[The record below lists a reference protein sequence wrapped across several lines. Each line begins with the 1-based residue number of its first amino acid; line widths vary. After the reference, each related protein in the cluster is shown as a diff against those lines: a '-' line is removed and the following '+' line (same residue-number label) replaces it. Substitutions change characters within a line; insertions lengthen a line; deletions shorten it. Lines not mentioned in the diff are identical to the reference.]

1 MLFEPTKTQKGF
13 HEFLLNS
20 MINKVYDDKAPMGNV
35 AQFMVADVIKAW
47 LVGLDKEVNQVLP
60 RAIEWLDRAIFL
72 DEDFGEHRNFHRL
85 TLHWA
90 RAVGVW
96 MLTSSI
102 VPPDWELIRQ
112 YSDRALED
120 GNAYMPNLIDRDR
133 LDDYMAFCILA
144 KQYEVGITEY
154 EKYYDQRKFSK
165 LSILAPRD
173 VGYLICRK
181 RLLMQ
186 EIDGIELLNTARKML
201 QSKLEKEWIGRGQTI
216 RAATW
221 LLAVYEEEVPQLT
234 SLQTILL
241 AYENMPRVH
250 RPEFLSS

>member
-20 MINKVYDDKAPMGNV
+20 MINKAYDDKSPMGNV
-35 AQFMVADVIKAW
+35 AQFMVADTIKAW

-72 DEDFGEHRNFHRL
+72 DEDFGDHRNFHRL

-102 VPPDWELIRQ
+102 APPDWELIRQ
-112 YSDRALED
+112 YSDKALAD
-120 GNAYMPNLIDRDR
+120 GNAYTPNLIDRDR

-144 KQYEVGITEY
+144 RQYEVGIAEY
-154 EKYYDQRKFSK
+154 EKYYGQREFSK
-165 LSILAPRD
+165 RATLAARD
-173 VGYLICRK
+173 VGYLICRQ
-181 RLLMQ
+181 RLLQ
-186 EIDGIELLNTARKML
+186 GIDEIELLSITRKML
-201 QSKLEKEWIGRGQTI
+201 QSKLEKDWIGRGQTI

-221 LLAVYEEEVPQLT
+221 LLAVYECQVPRLT
-234 SLQTILL
+234 PLQTILL
-241 AYENMPRVH
+241 AYENMPRVN